1 MGLEVENR
9 TNAGVMWTKVIFFET
24 KSSPKQDKDKVR
36 AICRQGLDIGRTN
49 SGHGAKVG
57 Q

>member
-1 MGLEVENR
+1 MEFKVENR
-9 TNAGVMWTKVIFFET
+9 TNAGVMWTKVRLFKT